1 MKDSSLAEQI
11 IAHVSRII
19 DAKITDNNIKIIKLT
34 TEGISDV
41 YQLFSDSLARY
52 LDPNVHYSE
61 EQLRD
66 LREQVLNR
74 FDDVISTIIAQQPL
88 VLNLAQSAGLPF
100 YCHCCSTFV
109 AAHCDILTNKE
120 KILLWKRIISKII

>member
-1 MKDSSLAEQI
+1 M
-11 IAHVSRII
+11 
-19 DAKITDNNIKIIKLT
+19 
-34 TEGISDV
+34 
-41 YQLFSDSLARY
+41 
-52 LDPNVHYSE
+52 HYSE

-100 YCHCCSTFV
+100 LLPLLRTFV

-120 KILLWKRIISKII
+120 KTCSGRGLFQK